1 MAKQTVIK
9 INAWYGQTLG
19 KSPEA
24 SSLLAG
30 LSVSAD
36 ILALTLPATAR
47 TLAAEGHRCLA
58 SVTWAIWTVT
68 IAIALQAPVG
78 FAALNIVDTTAARGR
93 AADASAALTMRISR
107 FQTDRATITE
117 TRSIATIE
125 AELQR
130 SLVQPGAAAAWR
142 ATSGCHNVTLP
153 QSGQACAAVLA
164 LREALGTAQ
173 RRDAIEADL
182 HDAQEQLVHV
192 PAVMSADP
200 PAVRLINWA
209 TFGLLKVTAN
219 DINMARLAGMTLM
232 PQISGLVLML
242 ALPLWP
248 SRSVGH

>member
-1 MAKQTVIK
+1 VAKQTVIK

-93 AADASAALTMRISR
+93 AADASAALTLRISR
-107 FQTDRATITE
+107 LEAERATIME
-117 TRSIATIE
+117 TRPIATIE

-130 SLVQPGAAAAWR
+130 TQPGAAAVWR

-164 LREALGTAQ
+164 LRQALGTAQ
-173 RRDAIEADL
+173 RGDAIDADL
-182 HDAQEQLVHV
+182 HDAQEQPACL
-192 PAVMSADP
+192 PAVTMADP
-200 PAVRLINWA
+200 QAETP
-209 TFGLLKVTAN
+209 K
-219 DINMARLAGMTLM
+219 
-232 PQISGLVLML
+232 P
-242 ALPLWP
+242 P
-248 SRSVGH
+248 SD